1 MVGPVKNA
9 ERSPVENA
17 DAGIVASLYP
27 EQNNPQKFG
36 RDCDFGVAIV

>member
-1 MVGPVKNA
+1 MVGLVKTA
-9 ERSPVENA
+9 DRSPVENA
-17 DAGIVASLYP
+17 DSGIVASLFP